1 MFDVDVALD
10 ATVDGDDDVSDLAA
24 TKRMATRCPGLLREM
39 TWQEIWRPRGCCRQR
54 WPFVLLLLTECR
66 IDLRN
71 AASTGQ
77 Q

>member
-39 TWQEIWRPRGCCRQR
+39 TWQERSGDHVAVVDTDGHSCCY
-54 WPFVLLLLTECR
+54 C
-66 IDLRN
+66 
-71 AASTGQ
+71 
-77 Q
+77 